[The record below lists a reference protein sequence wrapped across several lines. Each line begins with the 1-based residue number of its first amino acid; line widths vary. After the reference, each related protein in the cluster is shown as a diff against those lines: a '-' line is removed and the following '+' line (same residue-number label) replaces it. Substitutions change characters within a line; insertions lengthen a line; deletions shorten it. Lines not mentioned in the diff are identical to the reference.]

1 MTKYVI
7 DIVGTCNLKC
17 RRAGDGS
24 VTLIPRPTKADGF
37 QPVLQSSWTRPGRK
51 VSISNKIVLYNWG
64 EPLIRQID
72 EDRIVVYADGSLR
85 A

>member
-17 RRAGDGS
+17 PSRGRRQRYAYTPALRRLMDS
-24 VTLIPRPTKADGF
+24 NLF
-37 QPVLQSSWTRPGRK
+37 CTRSGRM
-51 VSISNKIVLYNWG
+51 SNEIVLYNWG
-64 EPLIRQID
+64 EPLTQQID
-72 EDRIVVYADGSLR
+72 EDRIVIYADGSVR